1 MRDTSVAQRYA
12 KALLL
17 LSERRGST
25 AQVLADLKGMWE
37 AVRPGTPVGRLLETP
52 QVLLADKRRVI
63 QQALEGR
70 VDRTVVVFLDLLLRK
85 KRLRELETIVTE
97 YESLVER
104 LQGVKRAEVVSAVPL
119 TDSEFERIHREIERL
134 THSKVKLV
142 RKLEPGV
149 TGGALVR
156 VEGYVIDRTV
166 HTLLERMRERL
177 FEAVV

>member
-1 MRDTSVAQRYA
+1 MKDTTVAQRYA
-12 KALLL
+12 AALFLL
-17 LSERRGST
+17 TEKRGDT
-25 AQVLADLKGMWE
+25 ARALEDLKGLWE
-37 AVRPGTPVGRLLETP
+37 VVRPGTPVGRLLDTP

-70 VDRTVVVFLDLLLRK
+70 AERTVVMFVDLLLRK
-85 KRLRELETIVTE
+85 KRLRELENIVTQ

-104 LQGVKRAEVVSAVPL
+104 AQGIQRGEVVSAVPL
-119 TDSEFERIHREIERL
+119 TDSEFERIHRELERL
-134 THSKVKLV
+134 MKSKIRLI
-142 RKLEPGV
+142 RKIEPEV

-156 VEGYVIDRTV
+156 IEGRVIDRTV